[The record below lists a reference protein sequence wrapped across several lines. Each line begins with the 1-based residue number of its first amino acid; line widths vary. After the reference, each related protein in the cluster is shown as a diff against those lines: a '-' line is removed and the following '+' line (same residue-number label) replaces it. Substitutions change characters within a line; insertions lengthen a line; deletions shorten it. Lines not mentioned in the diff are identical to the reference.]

1 MNPRPVAYS
10 RVMPFARFV
19 MCMLVAVCA
28 HSATAADLL
37 GRYGLPVM
45 QRFAAGTGIVLSA
58 EYNRD
63 GHVATVEIAPTGY
76 QQREPKADLS
86 MDRGI
91 TSELIDLFVPRER
104 QQQMLNRL
112 NCISKLNRDTGAG
125 SSSCGLGQGDQDIA
139 IQRSYTRNG
148 DTERELV
155 ATITS
160 KIDLPQTAITLESR
174 FGPALVE
181 RFTAARFT
189 AAPGIELTATYD
201 QERTATEIAM
211 VPTRSPLDADD
222 QARFMPAPDLE
233 RILDETAPVWTR
245 TGRLGGGSMQSGCNE
260 IRIEEF
266 DNLSITRWFHHCRLP
281 SEDMTMQ
288 ATVRW
293 GPRRLAPD
301 RKLETPAARPPALRS
316 PPSPSGRHCTAPARL
331 RPDLPR

>member
-1 MNPRPVAYS
+1 VVYS
-10 RVMPFARFV
+10 GVMPFARFV

-28 HSATAADLL
+28 HAATAADLL
-37 GRYGLPVM
+37 GQYGLPVM
-45 QRFAAGTGIVLSA
+45 QRFAAGHGIVLSV

-104 QQQMLNRL
+104 QQQMPNSLD
-112 NCISKLNRDTGAG
+112 CMSKINRDTGAG
-125 SSSCGLGQGDQDIA
+125 SGRSSCGLGQGDQDIG

-181 RFTAARFT
+181 RFTAA
-189 AAPGIELTATYD
+189 PGIELTATYD
-201 QERTATEIAM
+201 KERTATEIAI
-211 VPTRSPLDADD
+211 VPTRSLLDADD
-222 QARFMPAPDLE
+222 QARFMPAPDVE
-233 RILDETAPVWTR
+233 RILDEIAPVWTR
-245 TGRLGGGSMQSGCNE
+245 TGTLRGGSMQSGCFE
-260 IRIEEF
+260 IRIEDF
-266 DNLSITRWFHHCRLP
+266 DNLSITRSFHHCRLP
-281 SEDMTMQ
+281 SEDMMMQ

-301 RKLETPAARPPALRS
+301 GKKK
-316 PPSPSGRHCTAPARL
+316 
-331 RPDLPR
+331 

>member
-1 MNPRPVAYS
+1 
-10 RVMPFARFV
+10 MPFARFV

-37 GRYGLPVM
+37 GRYGLPFM
-45 QRFAAGTGIVLSA
+45 QRFAAGHGIVLSA

-76 QQREPKADLS
+76 QRREPKADLS

-125 SSSCGLGQGDQDIA
+125 SGSCGLGQGDQDIG
-139 IQRSYTRNG
+139 IERSYTTNG

-181 RFTAARFT
+181 RFTAA
-189 AAPGIELTATYD
+189 PGIDLTATYD
-201 QERTATEIAM
+201 KERAATEIAM
-211 VPTRSPLDADD
+211 VPARSPLDADD
-222 QARFMPAPDLE
+222 RARFMPAPDLE
-233 RILDETAPVWTR
+233 RILEEIAPVWTR
-245 TGRLGGGSMQSGCNE
+245 TGRLGGGSMQSGCSE

-266 DNLSITRWFHHCRLP
+266 DNLSITRSFYHCRLP

-301 RKLETPAARPPALRS
+301 RKKK
-316 PPSPSGRHCTAPARL
+316 
-331 RPDLPR
+331 